1 MKAPGILGTLT
12 TGIPTAN
19 PNIMRVEKVET
30 QPTPPWLQPPKT
42 YKPKGKFAEKTA
54 LAKAAQTAA
63 ARPHPTSRPTAA
75 TTQKVTVS
83 STTPLGDS
91 KSNMEK
97 AMEVI
102 TRSGSSL
109 NRLTESTEDSSIPR
123 SESALEQLART
134 ASGKYSMRC
143 ILVNDTLSC

>member
-1 MKAPGILGTLT
+1 VKAPGILGTLT

-19 PNIMRVEKVET
+19 PNIMRVEKIDT

-54 LAKAAQTAA
+54 LAKAAATAA
-63 ARPHPTSRPTAA
+63 ARPPPTSRPTAA

-83 STTPLGDS
+83 SSTPLGDS

-134 ASGKYSMRC
+134 ASGKYSMGF
-143 ILVNDTLSC
+143 VYFVTLS